1 VRVLFVSN
9 GFPPSGQW
17 GTEFYTHQ
25 LATGLA
31 RRGHDVSVL
40 HPVRDGSRARY
51 TLETRTIDGVPVTG
65 LHNAGDPL
73 KRFAD
78 SYENAR
84 IERMFADMLARVKP
98 DVVHF
103 THFLWGLSARLPT
116 LARAHGAGVV
126 VTLTDYGLLCH
137 RGQLFDWKL
146 EPCSG
151 PGSASTCARCVR
163 EPSQFDD
170 TTPRLLGKRTAVRAL
185 AAVGGLGLVVQEGDI
200 FRRRDVIA
208 SVVPSVDRWI
218 LPTRTLFAKFAAHGF
233 PRERMEVLVYGID
246 ESAFVQPSRTQPGGS
261 GSGDGVLRF
270 GFMGQFTPH
279 KGLDKL
285 LDAVRLLKRRA
296 SESAASWIVEL
307 YGHASEGRHKRYLDA
322 ALLPDVADRV
332 RWMGSFEPLAAPRI
346 LERLSAVIV
355 PSQWTENAP
364 LTVLQARAA
373 GVPVIASD
381 VPGVREVLDDGVHG
395 ILVPRG
401 DVRAL
406 ADAMARF
413 VTQSESRAIPIAPK
427 VLYAD
432 HLARVEAIYAEVRA
446 PALAAVAT

>member
-1 VRVLFVSN
+1 LRLLFVSN

-25 LATGLA
+25 LATGLL

-40 HPVRDGSRARY
+40 HPVRDGTRPRY
-51 TLETRTIDGVPVTG
+51 TLESRRIDGVPVTG

-84 IERMFADMLARVKP
+84 IERLFADLLARDNP

-103 THFLWGLSARLPT
+103 THFLWGLSARLPI

-126 VTLTDYGLLCH
+126 VSLTDYGLLCH
-137 RGQLFDWKL
+137 RGQLYDWKL
-146 EPCSG
+146 EPCPG
-151 PGSASTCARCVR
+151 PGSAATCARCVR
-163 EPSQFDD
+163 EPSPFDEGR
-170 TTPRLLGKRTAVRAL
+170 PLLAGKRAAVRAL
-185 AAVGGLGLVVQEGDI
+185 AAMGGLGAVVGPDDI
-200 FRRRDVIA
+200 RRRRDVIA
-208 SVVPSVDRWI
+208 SVIPSVDRWI
-218 LPTRTLFAKFAAHGF
+218 APTRTLAAKFAGHGF
-233 PRERMEVLVYGID
+233 PRERMEILVYGID
-246 ESAFVQPSRTQPGGS
+246 ESAFVRPLRTQPGGS
-261 GSGDGVLRF
+261 GAPDGVLRF

-285 LDAVRLLKRRA
+285 LDAVRILMRRKP
-296 SESAASWIVEL
+296 ESDEPWVVEL
-307 YGHASEGRHKRYLDA
+307 YGHASEDRHKRYLDA
-322 ALLPDVADRV
+322 VLTTDLRDRV
-332 RWMGSFEPLAAPRI
+332 HWMGSFEPLAAPRI
-346 LERLSAVIV
+346 LERLSAIIV

-373 GVPVIASD
+373 GVPIIASD

-406 ADAMARF
+406 ADAMGRF
-413 VTQSESRAIPIAPK
+413 VAQSEPRALPIAPK
-427 VLYAD
+427 VSYAD
-432 HLARVEAIYAEVRA
+432 HLARVEAIYGELRA
-446 PALAAVAT
+446 PLLAAN